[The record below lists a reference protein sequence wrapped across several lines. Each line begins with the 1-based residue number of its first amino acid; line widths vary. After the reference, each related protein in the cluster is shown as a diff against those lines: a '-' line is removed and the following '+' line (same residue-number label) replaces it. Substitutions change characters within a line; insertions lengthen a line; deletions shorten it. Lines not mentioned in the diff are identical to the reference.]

1 METLIA
7 IVALAGG
14 LAAATW
20 WWLSRPRSSSGQ
32 RSRGGRA
39 DEHSVDGAFVFQPS
53 GAPPDR
59 TDRPP
64 SSLSVARLALTVAV
78 TAILLVAVAWLIGLA
93 VKVQLDTYFNSGG

>member
-14 LAAATW
+14 SAAAAW

-32 RSRGGRA
+32 RARGGVG
-39 DEHSVDGAFVFQPS
+39 EPPLDGAFVFQPS
-53 GAPPDR
+53 DAPPDR

-64 SSLSVARLALTVAV
+64 PSLSVARLALTVAV
-78 TAILLVAVAWLIGLA
+78 TAIILVAVAWLIGLA
-93 VKVQLDTYFNSGG
+93 VKVQVDTYFNSGG